1 MLTDEQARRFC
12 GCTFCDGEGCIYG
25 EAQGSDYPCPACKG
39 SKIDPDKR
47 TELEELLREAQESAW
62 SEGYQEG
69 CSDAANYEW
78 GHPSKNNN
86 PYAKA
91 PTNA

>member
-1 MLTDEQARRFC
+1 MMTDEQARRFC
-12 GCTFCDGEGCIYG
+12 ECSHCSGR
-25 EAQGSDYPCPACKG
+25 GSRASVEVDDEVCAHCSG
-39 SKIDPDKR
+39 TGIDPTKR

-69 CSDAANYEW
+69 SSDAANYEW

-91 PTNA
+91 PTNG